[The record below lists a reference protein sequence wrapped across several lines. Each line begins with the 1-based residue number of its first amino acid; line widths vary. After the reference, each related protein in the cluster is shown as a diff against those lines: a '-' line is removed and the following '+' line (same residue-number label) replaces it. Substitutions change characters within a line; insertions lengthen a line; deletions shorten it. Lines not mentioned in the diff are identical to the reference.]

1 MVHTTN
7 EYCFSGNNFIKLTAI
22 RKAGTLVNTGG
33 KKISSVRK
41 KVHLLIDYASFTST
55 IPKPNKKL
63 AHFV

>member
-22 RKAGTLVNTGG
+22 RKAGTLHKTGG
-33 KKISSVRK
+33 GISSVRK
-41 KVHLLIDYASFTST
+41 KVHLLIDYASFTSI

>member
-33 KKISSVRK
+33 KKNQFSEK
-41 KVHLLIDYASFTST
+41 EST
-55 IPKPNKKL
+55 PFN
-63 AHFV
+63 